1 MDLPQL
7 TDPWQAYLTPVTQ
20 RFNREAG
27 IQLGE
32 PPWEL
37 PADLQSLPFWQSCQR
52 EHLEDRLGV
61 PFHQVR
67 TPKKG
72 EQCLDLGCGVSFMI
86 YPWSHWQANFYGHE
100 LSDRIVKLLKSRAPQ
115 LNSKL
120 FKSMHH
126 GPAHVLESY
135 TEQQFDLAIVTG
147 FLYYYPLDYFT
158 LVWQALQPLLRPKA
172 QMIIEIVQADS
183 QWAEEWGLIELAKG
197 TEPILLPQE
206 TWEKQ
211 IKGLGGKILKRADGE
226 LFTTYVIS
234 GVPES
239 RRS

>member
-32 PPWEL
+32 PPWDL
-37 PADLQSLPFWQSCQR
+37 PTDLQSLPFWQACQR
-52 EHLEDRLGV
+52 DHLQDRLGM

-72 EQCLDLGCGVSFMI
+72 EHCLDLGCGVSFMI

-100 LSDRIVKLLKSRAPQ
+100 ISDRIVKLLKSRAPQ

-120 FKSMHH
+120 FKSMQH
-126 GPAHVLESY
+126 GPAHVLEPY
-135 TEQQFDLAIVTG
+135 PEQQFDLAIVTG

-158 LVWQALQPLLRPKA
+158 LIWRELQPVLKPKA

-183 QWAEEWGLIELAKG
+183 PWAEEWGLIELAKG

-211 IKGLGGKILKRADGE
+211 IKDLGGKILKRADGE

-239 RRS
+239 

>member
-1 MDLPQL
+1 MDLPLL
-7 TDPWQAYLTPVTQ
+7 TDPWQAYLTPVAQ

-32 PPWEL
+32 PPWEI
-37 PADLQSLPFWQSCQR
+37 PADLKSLPFWQACQR
-52 EHLEDRLGV
+52 DHLEDRLGV

-72 EQCLDLGCGVSFMI
+72 EYCLDLGCGVSFLI
-86 YPWSHWQANFYGHE
+86 YPWNQWQANFYGHE
-100 LSDRIVKLLKSRAPQ
+100 ISDRIVKLLKSRAPQ

-120 FKSMHH
+120 FKSMQQ
-126 GPAHVLESY
+126 GPAHRLDVY
-135 TEQQFDLAIVTG
+135 TEAQFDLVIATG
-147 FLYYYPLDYFT
+147 FLYYYPLEYFT
-158 LVWQALQPLLRPKA
+158 QVWQALQPILKPKA
-172 QMIIEIVQADS
+172 QLIIEIVQADS
-183 QWAEEWGLIELAKG
+183 VWAEEWGLIELTKG

-206 TWEKQ
+206 TWEDQ
-211 IKGLGGKILKRADGE
+211 IKQLGGKVLRRAHGE

-239 RRS
+239 RRT